1 MKIIAFFTMI
11 YLPGSFVSSI
21 FGWSIINFSVDT
33 ATNRQSVVVGEQ
45 WKTYVAITVSLTLAT
60 FGAFYLFQAFNDT
73 TKEAGKGAPGALPT
87 RDGVKNTVKRY
98 FDPRRLFLKKDN
110 STISRRDAEI
120 ILQQLGV

>member
-1 MKIIAFFTMI
+1 MI

-45 WKTYVAITVSLTLAT
+45 YVAITVSLTLAT
-60 FGAFYLFQAFNDT
+60 LGAFYLFQAFNDT

-87 RDGVKNTVKRY
+87 WDGVKNTVKRY